1 MAATAIPGLDV
12 TEEWPLANRQQ
23 PNWTD
28 PSGRMQGA
36 PRGGPLVTTT
46 QPPPTPGTALVDPKR
61 PNFTTPRARQPYD
74 FDMSTAGAGANDAG
88 RVGGLRG
95 AAYRMGRLLA
105 PIAPYA
111 RAAGRIGGVGLAA
124 EGLSHVGDYS
134 IDDPDATGF
143 QKAGR
148 DALGAIMDTGSA
160 VASLADT
167 FIPGDRPASFAYNR
181 FLRSQFGPLLKDNTD
196 VGAGAGA
203 WRGFVNP
210 PTGGAPAALT
220 AATAPNSN
228 PTDQRLA
235 AGLQRPPS
243 ALPYIRNGNS
253 FTDAG
258 GGIQDG
264 LRIGVTPGM
273 TDEAYAREARAREI
287 NGQMAETQKQ
297 LDNATAPTPGMTGFR
312 ASRLADPSGSSILGP
327 SGGGIMRPR
336 DVRHAQDVALQRE
349 LAGLRERGEMER
361 AQLGANT
368 TMSAAQLGA
377 QTQRDINE
385 RNVALGLRGQD
396 MTLAGHRMANDVARA
411 QMMRQMY
418 ESDRSFA
425 AGRDD
430 ANFTQGEAAQKALHE
445 QIANMLPP
453 ITVDG
458 KPAADTA
465 TAARYMGSLNSLVGN
480 RMELLKQHLRLNPN
494 DQQAASELAGLRR
507 RGVANIPQ
515 DQVHRLIVGQ
525 RLADIAASTHTGSFT
540 PWGSTAVSSSKPV
553 EWFKDDGRGN
563 YVTDRGDVIPK
574 RYVDKEGSTFG
585 FGGKQQLDFRV
596 LDQTPRSL
604 R

>member
-36 PRGGPLVTTT
+36 PRGGPLVTAT
-46 QPPPTPGTALVDPKR
+46 QPSPTPGTALVDPKR

-273 TDEAYAREARAREI
+273 TDEAYAREVRAREI

-494 DQQAASELAGLRR
+494 DQQAASELAGLQR

-525 RLADIAASTHTGSFT
+525 RLADIAASTHTGWPIPYT
-540 PWGSTAVSSSKPV
+540 TTAKASTKPV
-553 EWFKDDGRGN
+553 EWIKEDPSDSDF
-563 YVTDRGDVIPK
+563 YITDRGDRIPK
-574 RYVDKEGSTFG
+574 RYVDKEGSTLG
-585 FGGKQQLDFRV
+585 FGGKQQLDFNV
-596 LDQTPRSL
+596 LKVR
-604 R
+604 